1 MKRLIYFIMLLTL
14 LICTTGCVTFHEK
27 FERVNN
33 IENILSIEVYFVDF
47 SYDTDLDNLPVTAQ
61 PVKIVDRS
69 LFEAVIKDLEN
80 LDFKSTLLIIAA
92 NDPNFNLYGYVIKIM
107 YDSGVYQLVSNAGTS
122 YTYDS
127 NGCLNCFHGRLKE
140 DVWKSLIIKY
150 IGEEEFNQNKL
161 PF

>member
-47 SYDTDLDNLPVTAQ
+47 SYDTDLDNLPTTMQ
-61 PVKIVDRS
+61 PIKILDKE
-69 LFEAVIKDLEN
+69 LFEVVIKDLEN
-80 LDFKSTLLIIAA
+80 LDFKSTLLIFAA
-92 NDPNFNLYGYVIKIM
+92 SDPNFNLYGYVIKIM

-127 NGCLNCFHGRLKE
+127 NGYLNSFQGRLKE
-140 DVWKSLIIKY
+140 DVWNNLIIKY
-150 IGEEEFNQNKL
+150 IGEEEFNQHKL

>member
-1 MKRLIYFIMLLTL
+1 MKKLIYFIMLLTL

-27 FERVNN
+27 FERVDN

-47 SYDTDLDNLPVTAQ
+47 SYDTELENLPTTAQ
-61 PVKIVDRS
+61 PIKILDRS
-69 LFEAVIKDLEN
+69 LFEEVIKDLEN
-80 LDFKSTLLIIAA
+80 LDFKSTLLIFAA

-107 YDSGVYQLVSNAGTS
+107 YDSGVYQLVSNAGAS

-127 NGCLNCFHGRLKE
+127 NGYLNSFHSSVKE
-140 DVWKSLIIKY
+140 DVWNNLIIKY
-150 IGEEEFNQNKL
+150 IGEEEFNQHKL

>member
-1 MKRLIYFIMLLTL
+1 MKKLIYFIMLLTL

-27 FERVNN
+27 FERVDN

-47 SYDTDLDNLPVTAQ
+47 SYDTKLDNLPASAQ
-61 PVKIVDRS
+61 PIKIVDRS
-69 LFEAVIKDLEN
+69 LFEEVIKDLEN
-80 LDFKSTLLIIAA
+80 LDFKSTLLIFAA

-127 NGCLNCFHGRLKE
+127 NGYLNSYHGSLKE
-140 DVWKSLIIKY
+140 DVWNSLIIKY
-150 IGEEEFNQNKL
+150 IGEEEFNQHKL